1 MEYLV
6 YVVDTQGRRT
16 PSNYI
21 VILFRDDYPL
31 GEQSIRTGK
40 VSIINNGE
48 ESQMTIGTFVPIPD
62 FPING

>member
-1 MEYLV
+1 
-6 YVVDTQGRRT
+6 VDTQGRRT

-21 VILFRDDYPL
+21 EILFFDDYPASA
-31 GEQSIRTGK
+31 GDASIRTGK